1 MRSVFGHYCGRFR
14 AEETKIDCGRGSD
27 RKNLALINVVERY
40 FFIELPGRSCRL
52 CLGDAFGNLS
62 ASKKEFRR
70 MCGCQCNDSL
80 EALTSRAKTERCITT
95 KTHTENN
102 DCCCAVL
109 FQAHCSR
116 IDISKAFEI
125 TSIINARCR
134 PTHFGSLAKNP
145 ALETASASC
154 CSWVGVPCLPCII
167 TK

>member
-95 KTHTENN
+95 KLIPRITIAVAP
-102 DCCCAVL
+102 CCFRRTA
-109 FQAHCSR
+109 AAS
-116 IDISKAFEI
+116 IS
-125 TSIINARCR
+125 
-134 PTHFGSLAKNP
+134 AKH
-145 ALETASASC
+145 
-154 CSWVGVPCLPCII
+154 
-167 TK
+167 